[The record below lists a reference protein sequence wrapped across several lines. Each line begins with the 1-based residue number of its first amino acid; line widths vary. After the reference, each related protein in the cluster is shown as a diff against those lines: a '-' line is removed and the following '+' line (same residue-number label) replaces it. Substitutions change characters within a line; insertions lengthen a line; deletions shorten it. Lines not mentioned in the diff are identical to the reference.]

1 MLVLLYLQIEGR
13 AREASLCRTDP
24 RDGMRVIALDDNR
37 AIQCS
42 PLTRLLLGLLL
53 GTQGGSAV

>member
-1 MLVLLYLQIEGR
+1 
-13 AREASLCRTDP
+13 
-24 RDGMRVIALDDNR
+24 MRVIALDDNR

-42 PLTRLLLGLLL
+42 PLARLLLGLLL